1 MRSVADDL
9 KEISRREVREMPV
22 DERIAL
28 AFALGERDLE
38 LYRQANGLTRE
49 EAARLLERRRQL
61 GRRNPSRC
69 MLEIIG

>member
-9 KEISRREVREMPV
+9 REASREAMRAMSPE
-22 DERIAL
+22 ERVAL

-38 LYRQANGLTRE
+38 LYRQANGLTRR
-49 EAARLLERRRQL
+49 EARRLLDRRRQL
-61 GRRNPSRC
+61 SRATPSRC

>member
-1 MRSVADDL
+1 
-9 KEISRREVREMPV
+9 MPLE
-22 DERIAL
+22 ERLAL

-38 LYRQANGLTRE
+38 LYRRANGLTRE

-61 GRRNPSRC
+61 GRRRPSRC